1 MIEFNLLPP
10 EEKAEINSQK
20 DFKKVLVWGSFSLI
34 FVLIFLAMLSS
45 IWLYLLIQLNSIQS
59 IVNEMEA
66 SSQNKTFNDIKK
78 EIDDANQ
85 RMQSFD
91 KLQIQGKQYSFYWQK
106 LTESAISGITLK
118 HALIND
124 TKVVIEGRAATRE
137 ILLSFKDALKNSAY
151 FQNLNI
157 PLSNFLKQN
166 NIDFSLTFELK
177 QQQLK

>member
-1 MIEFNLLPP
+1 MIGLL
-10 EEKAEINSQK
+10 
-20 DFKKVLVWGSFSLI
+20 
-34 FVLIFLAMLSS
+34 
-45 IWLYLLIQLNSIQS
+45 
-59 IVNEMEA
+59 
-66 SSQNKTFNDIKK
+66 
-78 EIDDANQ
+78 
-85 RMQSFD
+85 SFD

-118 HALIND
+118 HVLIND